1 MAMSNEGALRP
12 DQDRPVKY
20 HIRLQGH
27 LGPELAG
34 WFEGLSATAEADGT
48 TLLAGPVADQA
59 ALHGVLRKIRDLGL
73 PLISIAQVQLGEAHR
88 PRSSKEKE

>member
-1 MAMSNEGALRP
+1 MSNVEAPRP
-12 DQDRPVKY
+12 ESVPPPAY
-20 HIRLQGH
+20 EIRLEGH

-34 WFEGLSATAEADGT
+34 WFEGLSVTAEDDGT
-48 TLLAGPVADQA
+48 TLLAGLIADQA
-59 ALHGVLRKIRDLGL
+59 ALHGVLRKIRDVGL

>member
-1 MAMSNEGALRP
+1 MSNVEAPGPEPVRP
-12 DQDRPVKY
+12 PAY
-20 HIRLQGH
+20 EIRLEGH

-34 WFEGLSATAEADGT
+34 WFDGLSVPTADAGT
-48 TLLAGPVADQA
+48 TLLAGLIADQA
-59 ALHGVLRKIRDLGL
+59 ALHGVLRKIRDVGL

>member
-1 MAMSNEGALRP
+1 MSNVEAPGPEPVRP
-12 DQDRPVKY
+12 PAY
-20 HIRLQGH
+20 EIRLEGH

-34 WFEGLSATAEADGT
+34 WFEGLSVTTEDDGT
-48 TLLAGPVADQA
+48 TLLAGLIADQA
-59 ALHGVLRKIRDLGL
+59 ALHGVLRKIRDVGL

>member
-1 MAMSNEGALRP
+1 MSNVEVPGPESVRLPA
-12 DQDRPVKY
+12 Y
-20 HIRLQGH
+20 EIRLEGH

-34 WFEGLSATAEADGT
+34 WFEGLSVTTEDDGT
-48 TLLAGPVADQA
+48 TLLAGLIADQA
-59 ALHGVLRKIRDLGL
+59 ALHGVLRKIRDVGL